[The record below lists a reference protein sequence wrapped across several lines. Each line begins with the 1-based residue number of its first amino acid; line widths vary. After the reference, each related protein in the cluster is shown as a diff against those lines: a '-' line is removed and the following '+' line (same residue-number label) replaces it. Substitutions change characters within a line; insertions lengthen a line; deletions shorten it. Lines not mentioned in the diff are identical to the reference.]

1 MLQRIKAYEC
11 MLKGEIRNALLLIHS
26 LHFNKNFSFHDEIL
40 PLLSWKYFRGK
51 VGYINYFPNDKLI
64 FVSDTSM
71 AGTH

>member
-40 PLLSWKYFRGK
+40 PLLS
-51 VGYINYFPNDKLI
+51 
-64 FVSDTSM
+64 
-71 AGTH
+71 